1 VKAMKTEIK
10 NLTRHLGEYI
20 LLPFI
25 LLVVTLAVCGLAY
38 NMIIENYAWILLALI
53 FFAPFLYILLRM
65 FLDGIEETLSNI
77 RSKLFLLN
85 YFLIFVILLISV
97 EAFQVG
103 SVIVVLFILG
113 NLVYYFKKV
122 KT

>member
-1 VKAMKTEIK
+1 MKTEIK